1 MARVAP
7 DHLAVGVPEHVVYRK
22 FDEETVAL
30 NLQTGR
36 YHGLNP
42 TAAIMVEALCEA
54 PNVAAAAERMAPEWD
69 VAPDVLLADLLELW
83 EGLERRGVIE
93 THATP

>member
-1 MARVAP
+1 MAGVAP
-7 DHLAVGVPEHVVYRK
+7 ERLTVRVPEYVVYRK
-22 FDEETVAL
+22 FAEDTVAL

-42 TAAIMVEALCEA
+42 TAATMVEILCAA
-54 PNVAAAAERMAPEWD
+54 PNVAAAAERLAPEWD
-69 VAPDVLLADLLELW
+69 VAPDVLLADLLELC
-83 EGLERRGVIE
+83 EGLERRGLIE